1 MIGKA
6 ISKMIRAIAE
16 PLVLQTATVHVSASV
31 GISRIELGMTPEECL
46 RRSDIAMYAAKRAG
60 RNCQVWFDQKM
71 ERELL
76 LRTQLED
83 EIRTASK
90 LPSSFRSISPRSTS
104 EPVS

>member
-1 MIGKA
+1 
-6 ISKMIRAIAE
+6 
-16 PLVLQTATVHVSASV
+16 
-31 GISRIELGMTPEECL
+31 
-46 RRSDIAMYAAKRAG
+46 MYAAKRAG

-83 EIRTASK
+83 EIRNGVE